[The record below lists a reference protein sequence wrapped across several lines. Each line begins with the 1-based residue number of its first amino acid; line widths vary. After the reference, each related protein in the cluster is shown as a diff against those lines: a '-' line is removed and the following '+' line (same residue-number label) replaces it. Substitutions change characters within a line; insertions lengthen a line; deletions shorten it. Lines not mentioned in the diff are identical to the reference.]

1 MRWPPRFFA
10 LAAILLSFA
19 LMAVAAEAHSSRST
33 PPPPGI
39 QIPSLTHGQMAV
51 IARYR
56 GAIVDLAQ
64 QQTQTDPTFR
74 RLYNH
79 GNLQYTYCLWGMMP
93 GSLGDEQSPFNECS
107 HAYLATA
114 KSLLTYMATMPSA
127 EREAKALISDIDAE
141 MVRTGASWILC
152 QFSGETFSTGEIIEP
167 RWRDMLFHLPS
178 LAVLVFA
185 GGALVAGAL
194 SIFRT
199 PRSRSGSAGGNGGS
213 QPTNTQAPGQPTG

>member
-1 MRWPPRFFA
+1 M
-10 LAAILLSFA
+10 SFA
-19 LMAVAAEAHSSRST
+19 LTGVAAEAHSSRST

-114 KSLLTYMATMPSA
+114 KALLTYMATMPSA

-167 RWRDMLFHLPS
+167 RWQDMFFHLPS
-178 LAVLVFA
+178 LAVLIFA

-194 SIFRT
+194 WVFRP
-199 PRSRSGSAGGNGGS
+199 PRSRSNSAAGNGDGQPGS
-213 QPTNTQAPGQPTG
+213 TQATGRPAG